1 MEYLDYYDEA
11 LNKLGKAS
19 RDEVHEKALWHKT
32 IHCWLYDA
40 DGNIY
45 FQIRAGAKKLY
56 TSASGHVLAG
66 ETVAVAFARE
76 ISEEIGLT
84 LKTDNAQLIEITIW
98 KMDKLKNG
106 KMWRDRVFAN
116 VYMCQID
123 DGAKFNFDENEVL
136 GLVKVDANECLNLL
150 HSENKHKKIKAVKYS
165 NAGTQNIKV
174 GFNDFLVQQGEIAII
189 KYGKILQAIIGACAK

>member
-19 RDEVHEKALWHKT
+19 RDEVHEKGLWHKT
-32 IHCWLYDA
+32 IHCWLYDG

-45 FQIRAGAKKLY
+45 FQVRTEENKLY
-56 TSASGHVLAG
+56 TTASGHVLAG

-76 ISEEIGLT
+76 IGEEIGLS
-84 LKTDNAQLIEITIW
+84 LKTDNAQLIEITTW

-106 KMWRDRVFAN
+106 KTWRDRVFAN

-123 DGAKFNFDENEVL
+123 DNAKFNFDENEVL
-136 GLVKVDANECLNLL
+136 GLVKVNAKECLDLL

-165 NAGTQNIKV
+165 NTGTQNLKV
-174 GFNDFLVQQGEIAII
+174 RLSDFLVNQGEIAII